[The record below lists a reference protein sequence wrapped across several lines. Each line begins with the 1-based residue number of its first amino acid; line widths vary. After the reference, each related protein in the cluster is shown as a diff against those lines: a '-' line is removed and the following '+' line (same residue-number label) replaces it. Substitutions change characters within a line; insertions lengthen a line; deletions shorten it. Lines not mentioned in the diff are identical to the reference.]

1 MDNNI
6 VFILLLL
13 LLLGLWLYSQS
24 STSTGDSTTTTTNT
38 TNTTDGGGNN
48 NNSSMTI
55 GPSTM
60 IPTTSAPRVNQSGS
74 EVLSWPSG
82 TSYSNNGKTLTIN
95 HSLGKVPF
103 LIMVSVYKSS
113 QSCSDSFIISILS
126 STSTQINLQITR
138 IDNQTAW
145 GNNYNLEWIANPPP
159 LLRLTS
165 SNSSDA
171 TPPLNQPNAN
181 CISTYCSGSYTFT
194 SNGNPTMITTNHGL
208 QTTPSFAYGIIQKS
222 NQSCPDSFVVSI
234 SSWSSTQIVFQVQR
248 VDTNSSWSNNY
259 TYNGWPLRRYLLLL
273 L

>member
-1 MDNNI
+1 MDKNI
-6 VFILLLL
+6 IFILLLL
-13 LLLGLWLYSQS
+13 GLLWLYIQSIQS
-24 STSTGDSTTTTTNT
+24 STDSTTTT

-48 NNSSMTI
+48 NNNSSMTTI

-74 EVLSWPSG
+74 EVLTWPSG
-82 TSYSNNGKTLTIN
+82 TSYSSNGKTLTIN
-95 HSLGKVPF
+95 HTLGKVPF
-103 LIMVSVYKSS
+103 LIMASVYKSS

-126 STSTQINLQITR
+126 SSSTQIILQITR